1 MATRRTTTTSR
12 TTSSTGTRS
21 SRGRKS
27 TTASTAR
34 ALAPAIMT
42 AALIGGTALTTLKA
56 PTPTPPTAAPGAAV
70 VQKGTFTPVCTLPFN
85 GVRNP
90 AADDHCGIEGDGTD
104 IADQLEATA
113 KNNFC
118 APMAHPQGVTYEEL
132 LNLQQQSAN
141 IPKKLDDRKE
151 TANLGEGN
159 YITYVALIMDAHYSD
174 TTGGEKVN
182 CNLKGNPPNDIHI
195 VLMSKAGETDE
206 CTSTT
211 AEMSPHYRP
220 AGWTPDRLN
229 GLKKPVRI
237 RGQLFYDNSHVV
249 CGKTKPNPKRA
260 SLWEIH
266 PVYKIDVCKSTDL
279 DQCRKAIDDDSQWEP
294 IT

>member
-12 TTSSTGTRS
+12 TTSSTGTQS
-21 SRGRKS
+21 SRGRKP

-56 PTPTPPTAAPGAAV
+56 PMPTPPTAAPRVAV

-118 APMAHPQGVTYEEL
+118 APTAIRKMLLTRNCSTYSSRAPIFPRSL
-132 LNLQQQSAN
+132 
-141 IPKKLDDRKE
+141 
-151 TANLGEGN
+151 
-159 YITYVALIMDAHYSD
+159 
-174 TTGGEKVN
+174 
-182 CNLKGNPPNDIHI
+182 
-195 VLMSKAGETDE
+195 
-206 CTSTT
+206 TT
-211 AEMSPHYRP
+211 A
-220 AGWTPDRLN
+220 
-229 GLKKPVRI
+229 KKP
-237 RGQLFYDNSHVV
+237 QTL
-249 CGKTKPNPKRA
+249 
-260 SLWEIH
+260 E
-266 PVYKIDVCKSTDL
+266 
-279 DQCRKAIDDDSQWEP
+279 KAITSP
-294 IT
+294 M